1 MTIASKRFSYIPL
14 SEINPHIIRPL
25 RKIDTA
31 SDSYRILEN
40 GIIKDG
46 QRHPIT
52 LRKLTEAE
60 RAQADAGQ
68 IYGII
73 DGHHRY
79 QVALDTHKDE
89 ILAEV
94 VTISDQSNDDIFCDL
109 KLAVRLNES
118 STKMTDIE
126 KGHVIYDM
134 IQQTGKDAPHIA
146 MEIFGVKTSMAY
158 RCLNAYRKSIG
169 EAVVTKHRKPID
181 FDKDRLTNA
190 CLALSNHNDNP
201 QSVDE
206 CLACLQDVL
215 SLEREL
221 RRYKQLLLDKDG
233 VRVEFDKR
241 KSEGDLVS

>member
-1 MTIASKRFSYIPL
+1 MTMPKRFSYIPL
-14 SEINPHIIRPL
+14 SEINAHIIRPL
-25 RKIDTA
+25 RKIDTS

-52 LRKLTEAE
+52 LRKLTKAE
-60 RAQADAGQ
+60 QAQADAGQ

-89 ILAEV
+89 ILADV
-94 VTISDQSNDDIFCDL
+94 VDVSDQSKDDIFRDL

-126 KGHVIYDM
+126 KGNIIYDM
-134 IQQTGKDAPHIA
+134 MQQTGKDAPHIA

-158 RCLNAYRKSIG
+158 RCLNAYKKSIG
-169 EAVVTKHRKPID
+169 ETVVTKPRKPIV
-181 FDKDRLTNA
+181 FDRERLITA
-190 CLALSNHNDNP
+190 CRDLSHHNNNP
-201 QSVDE
+201 QNVDE
-206 CLACLQDVL
+206 CIACLQDIL

-241 KSEGDLVS
+241 KTEGALVF